1 MGILGD
7 IQTWSLRLWLGFKS
21 LVVRGKAEPYLGAL
35 SFFESFL
42 IAVPVDPFLAAM
54 VVADR
59 SRWVRVA
66 AIATA
71 TSTAGA
77 AVGYLLGFFAFDLI
91 GSWFFSHTSASAFIA
106 KLVALFADH
115 AVVLTFAA
123 ALTPIPNGPIVIAAG
138 FVGTHFFWFLLA
150 WGVARAMRFFGV
162 AYIVYAFGTT
172 SLSIT
177 ERIINSTTIAFIL
190 VIIGWF
196 VYRAAGI

>member
-7 IQTWSLRLWLGFKS
+7 IQTWGLRLWLGFKS

-42 IAVPVDPFLAAM
+42 IAIPVDPFLAAM
-54 VVADR
+54 VIADR
-59 SRWVRVA
+59 SRWIRVA
-66 AIATA
+66 AIATV
-71 TSTAGA
+71 SSSLGA
-77 AVGYLLGFFAFDLI
+77 VVGYLLGFFAFDLI
-91 GSWFFSHTSASAFIA
+91 GTWFFSHASASAFIT

-138 FVGTHFFWFLLA
+138 FVGTPFLWFVIA
-150 WGVARAMRFFGV
+150 WTLARAMRFFGV
-162 AYIVYAFGTT
+162 AYIVYAFGANT
-172 SLSIT
+172 LSIT
-177 ERIINSTTIAFIL
+177 ERITNITTVAFVL
-190 VIIGWF
+190 VVVGWF